1 VAPVGGAS
9 SQSVRLLRI
18 GLLAACVAA
27 VFGMQRV
34 AVDTRP
40 DGGDSNPAA
49 MRGHTVEEPA
59 LSSSRDNSPF
69 RFVAH
74 SDFVLVPVTV
84 TTGNGRAV
92 PGLSKEDFSV
102 FDNHIPQQIKE
113 FACEDAPAAIGF
125 VLDASDSMGPR
136 MAKAQEAIYA
146 LLNGVRPDDQFFLI
160 RFSGRPDLITPL
172 TSNTEEIRHAVRD
185 VDIHGATAL
194 FDAMKM
200 AWLEMPGAPQ
210 PRKAIILISDGEDN
224 ASHIT
229 PADFKQFAAESDTT
243 VYTLFIGDM
252 SDLADPENWNKRNGL
267 ILLDEIARQTGGQM
281 FAVSRLKQLP
291 QITEK
296 IGAWIHAQYVLGYV
310 PSGEG
315 LNGRYHKI
323 QVKVSRPDR
332 FPKLRYSWRRGYF
345 AATP

>member
-1 VAPVGGAS
+1 MSAKSA
-9 SQSVRLLRI
+9 RLLRI
-18 GLLAACVAA
+18 GLLTACVAG
-27 VFGMQRV
+27 VFGMQHA
-34 AVDTRP
+34 AVDTGG
-40 DGGDSNPAA
+40 DGGDSNSAA
-49 MRGHTVEEPA
+49 MAGHTVEEPA
-59 LSSSRDNSPF
+59 LSVGRDNSPF

-74 SDFVLVPVTV
+74 SDLVLVPVTV

-92 PGLSKEDFSV
+92 AGLSKEDFSV
-102 FDNHIPQQIKE
+102 FDNKVQQQIRQ
-113 FACEDAPAAIGF
+113 FMCEDAPAAIGF
-125 VLDASDSMGPR
+125 VLDASDSMAPR
-136 MAKAQEAIYA
+136 LAKAQEAIYA

-160 RFSGRPDLITPL
+160 RFSGRPELVTPL
-172 TSNTEEIRHAVRD
+172 TSDVEEIRRAVRD
-185 VDIHGATAL
+185 IDIHGATAL

-200 AWLEMPGAPQ
+200 AWLQMPAAPQ
-210 PRKAIILISDGEDN
+210 ARKAIILISDGEDN
-224 ASHIT
+224 ASQIT

-243 VYTLFIGDM
+243 VYTLFIGEL
-252 SDLADPENWNKRNGL
+252 SDLADPESWNKRKGL

-296 IGAWIHAQYVLGYV
+296 IGAWIHSQYVLGYA
-310 PSGEG
+310 PSGED